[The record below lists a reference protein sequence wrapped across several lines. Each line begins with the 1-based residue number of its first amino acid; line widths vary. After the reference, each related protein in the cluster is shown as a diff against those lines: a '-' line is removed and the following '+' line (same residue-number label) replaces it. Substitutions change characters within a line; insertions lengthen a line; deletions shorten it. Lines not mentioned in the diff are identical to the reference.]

1 MLCKNLET
9 KKSFYSTKL
18 FIVYRFTKQLIKL
31 LLAPK
36 LKMTVLKFLNNSN
49 SKIVYIHFLCM
60 MNACSNNGHLK
71 YRVVKNKEM

>member
-18 FIVYRFTKQLIKL
+18 FIAYRFTKQLIKI

-36 LKMTVLKFLNNSN
+36 LKVIVPKFLNDSN

-60 MNACSNNGHLK
+60 INACSNNGHLK
-71 YRVVKNKEM
+71 YGVVKSKEI